1 MSKKQL
7 YKEVAYILTGVM
19 LLVVNVILFT
29 IVGIAYGL

>member
-7 YKEVAYILTGVM
+7 YKEVAYTLTGVM
-19 LLVVNVILFT
+19 LIVVNAVLFT